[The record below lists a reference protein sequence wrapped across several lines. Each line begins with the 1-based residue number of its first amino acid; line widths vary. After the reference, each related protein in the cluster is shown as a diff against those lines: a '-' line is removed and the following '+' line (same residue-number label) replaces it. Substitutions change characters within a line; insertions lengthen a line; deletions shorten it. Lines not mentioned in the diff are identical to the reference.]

1 VCNVFLPIKQTQRIR
16 SKLGTRKKLFGAT
29 AECFYPLF
37 STLGVGIAV
46 IGNLTRMLELPLP
59 VKSVAFFST
68 SFFPPRG
75 LKWGFLFAALPPN
88 PKGEIL
94 GLILKYSSPHDMH

>member
-1 VCNVFLPIKQTQRIR
+1 VQRLFCLSNKPRGFARNLALEKSFLAPRLNASTR
-16 SKLGTRKKLFGAT
+16 SSAH
-29 AECFYPLF
+29 
-37 STLGVGIAV
+37 SGVGIAV

-75 LKWGFLFAALPPN
+75 LKWGVLFAALPPN